1 MVSPLL
7 KIRSSFQ
14 GISEQRVVNP
24 CLERNVAFQSRQ
36 NVVDFSFANVF
47 INLLEIKFTPLD
59 AVVF

>member
-1 MVSPLL
+1 
-7 KIRSSFQ
+7 
-14 GISEQRVVNP
+14 VVNP